1 MATARVTYSKIVPV
15 LVWALILLSLY
26 LTSLYSYLL
35 FHSLA
40 EIFSIIVACGIFML
54 AWNSRRFLENNYLL
68 FIGIVYLFVAILDL
82 VHTLTYKG
90 MDVFP
95 DAGANLPTQLWI
107 SARYLESISLLIAP
121 FFLKRTF
128 WPRFTFF
135 VCVAVVGLIL
145 ITIFYWQVFPACYIE
160 GIGLTPFKKLS
171 EYVISL
177 MLVGSIVLLL
187 RSREEFDPDVLRLLF
202 RAIIFT
208 IGAELAF
215 TFYVGVYDLSNL
227 VGHLLKILS
236 FYLIYKA
243 VIETGVIRPYS
254 ILLSYLKQSE
264 ERLRQYTL
272 ELQARNE
279 DLDAFART
287 VAHDLKTPL
296 FSITICSNLLEEDQ
310 TLSFNEDQQELLDNI
325 TETAFTMNN
334 IVDELLL
341 LAEVRKVE
349 VQVEPLDM
357 TLLVS
362 GVIKRLAHLLQECQ
376 GEVVS
381 PDTWPVVL
389 GHGPWVE
396 EVWVNYIS
404 NAIKYGGRPPRIELG
419 AAQLED
425 RVRFWVKDNGL
436 GLAPQDQA
444 QLFNSFTQLRQVR
457 VTGHGLGLSIV
468 KRIVDKLNG
477 EVGVESEGVPGQGSL
492 FFFTLPNAQNGHPV
506 NRERK

>member
-1 MATARVTYSKIVPV
+1 
-15 LVWALILLSLY
+15 
-26 LTSLYSYLL
+26 
-35 FHSLA
+35 
-40 EIFSIIVACGIFML
+40 
-54 AWNSRRFLENNYLL
+54 
-68 FIGIVYLFVAILDL
+68 
-82 VHTLTYKG
+82 
-90 MDVFP
+90 
-95 DAGANLPTQLWI
+95 
-107 SARYLESISLLIAP
+107 
-121 FFLKRTF
+121 
-128 WPRFTFF
+128 
-135 VCVAVVGLIL
+135 
-145 ITIFYWQVFPACYIE
+145 
-160 GIGLTPFKKLS
+160 
-171 EYVISL
+171 
-177 MLVGSIVLLL
+177 
-187 RSREEFDPDVLRLLF
+187 LF